1 MTGPTGPTGA
11 GDVARASGPGAAG
24 GWQPAL
30 PLAGGRPPRWAEDPR
45 LAQVA
50 WSRLAEP
57 EDQVALRFVAARGP
71 VAALERLAS
80 PAPVTPGECDA
91 GEEPRSLAA
100 GLARWRVRLPET
112 DPERDLAA
120 VAAAGGRAV
129 LPDDPQWPAGLDDLG
144 DVRPFVLWVRGGG
157 DPAALCARSAALVGA
172 RACTAYG
179 ERLASELAAGAGDR
193 GVTTV
198 SGAAL
203 GIDGAAHRGALA
215 VGAPTVAVLAC
226 GVERAYPRSHDRLL
240 AAIAE
245 EGAVLSELPPG
256 SSPMRRR
263 FLERNRLIAAA
274 SRATVVVEAGWRS
287 GSLATAN
294 RALVIGRHVGAV
306 PGPVTSASSSGC
318 HRLLRSHDEVA
329 CITDADELVQLVAG
343 VRGDSDRDRDPGRA
357 GPAQPHDGLGELGRA
372 VLDALPAASPRP
384 LDRLAVTAGLP
395 VEHVRAALGE
405 LSFRGLAVQEPG
417 GWRRGGLDARGGGR

>member
-1 MTGPTGPTGA
+1 MSGATGA
-11 GDVARASGPGAAG
+11 GAAG
-24 GWQPAL
+24 GWQPVL
-30 PLAGGRPPRWAEDPR
+30 PLGGARAPRWAADPR

-80 PAPVTPGECDA
+80 SAPVTAGECRD

-112 DPERDLAA
+112 EPERDLAA
-120 VAAAGGRAV
+120 VSAAGGRVV
-129 LPDDPQWPAGLDDLG
+129 LPDEREWPTGLDDLG

-157 DPAALCARSAALVGA
+157 DPAALCTRSAAVVGA
-172 RACTAYG
+172 RAATAYG
-179 ERLASELAAGAGDR
+179 ERLAAELAAGAGDR

-215 VGAPTVAVLAC
+215 VGVPTVAVLAC
-226 GVERAYPRSHDRLL
+226 GVDRAYPRSHDRLL

-245 EGAVLSELPPG
+245 EGAVISELPPG
-256 SSPMRRR
+256 SSPMKRR

-294 RALVIGRHVGAV
+294 RALLIGRHVGAV
-306 PGPVTSASSSGC
+306 PGPVTSASSTGC
-318 HRLLRSHDEVA
+318 HRLMRSHPEVA

-343 VRGDSDRDRDPGRA
+343 TTGDCDDGRGSRRA
-357 GPAQPHDGLGELGRA
+357 GPARAHDGLGELARA
-372 VLDALPAASPRP
+372 VLDALPAAAPRP
-384 LDRLAVTAGLP
+384 LTRVAVTAGVP
-395 VEHVRAALGE
+395 VEHVRTALGE
-405 LSFRGLAVQEPG
+405 LSLRGLAVQEPG

>member
-1 MTGPTGPTGA
+1 MT
-11 GDVARASGPGAAG
+11 G

-30 PLAGGRPPRWAEDPR
+30 PLAGARAPRWAADPR

-71 VAALERLAS
+71 GAALERLAS
-80 PAPVTPGECDA
+80 AAPVSAGECHD
-91 GEEPRSLAA
+91 GEEARSLAA

-144 DVRPFVLWVRGGG
+144 DVRPFALWVRGTG
-157 DPAALCARSAALVGA
+157 DPAALCQRSAALVGA
-172 RACTAYG
+172 RAATAYG
-179 ERLASELAAGAGDR
+179 ERLAAELAAGAGDR

-215 VGAPTVAVLAC
+215 AGVPTVAVLAC
-226 GVERAYPRSHDRLL
+226 GVDRAYPPSHDRLL
-240 AAIAE
+240 AAVTE
-245 EGAVLSELPPG
+245 GGAVLSEVPPG
-256 SSPMRRR
+256 SSPMKRR

-294 RALVIGRHVGAV
+294 RALEIGRHVGAV
-306 PGPVTSASSSGC
+306 PGPVTSPASAGC
-318 HRLLRSHDEVA
+318 HRLMRSHEGVA
-329 CITDADELVQLVAG
+329 CITDADELALLVEG
-343 VRGDSDRDRDPGRA
+343 TTGDPERDRERDPRRA
-357 GPAQPHDGLGELGRA
+357 GPARAHDGLGELARA
-372 VLDALPAASPRP
+372 VLDALPAVAPRP
-384 LDRLAVTAGLP
+384 LARVAVTAGVPADL
-395 VEHVRAALGE
+395 VRTALGE
-405 LSFRGLAVQEPG
+405 LSLRGLAVQEPG